1 MRVPRIPISSAVVLL
16 ASVALFVGCASKPE
30 LRSDYDKSVDFS
42 RYHTFNFV
50 KTPST
55 ETLGYGNLVTQQI
68 EASIKSELEKRGYMQ
83 SEKPDLLVNF
93 SGKLQEKTDI
103 QSSPSGGYY
112 YGYRGYGAWPGYAYG
127 SDVYTVRY
135 TVGTINVDLI
145 DATRNQ
151 MVWEGVAVGEVTKKH
166 LENREAA
173 IAKAIERI
181 FSKYPFRAGGGQPA
195 AAAEAPTAAIVK
207 IP

>member
-1 MRVPRIPISSAVVLL
+1 MRVLRIPISSALVLL
-16 ASVALFVGCASKPE
+16 AGVALLQGCASKPE
-30 LRSDYDKSVDFS
+30 LRSDYDKSADFS
-42 RYHTFNFV
+42 KYRSFNFV

-55 ETLGYGNLVTQQI
+55 ETLGYGNLITQQI
-68 EASIKSELEKRGYMQ
+68 ESSIRSELEKRGYMQ
-83 SEKPDLLVNF
+83 SDTPDLLVNF

-173 IAKAIERI
+173 IAKAIEKI
-181 FSKYPFRAGGGQPA
+181 FSKYPFRAGVGQPVAASDATA
-195 AAAEAPTAAIVK
+195 AANVK
-207 IP
+207 LP

>member
-1 MRVPRIPISSAVVLL
+1 MIMPRTSIPLAVLL
-16 ASVALFVGCASKPE
+16 LAGATLLVEGCATKPD
-30 LRSDYDKSVDFS
+30 LRSDYDKTADFA
-42 RYHTFNFV
+42 RYNTFNFV
-50 KTPST
+50 KSPST
-55 ETLGYGNLVTQQI
+55 DTLGYGNLTTQQI
-68 EASIKSELEKRGYMQ
+68 EAAIKTELEKRGYKQ

-93 SGKLQEKTDI
+93 SGKLQEKADI
-103 QSSPSGGYY
+103 QSSGGGGY

-127 SDVYTVRY
+127 NDVYTVRY
-135 TVGTINVDLI
+135 TVGTINVDLV

-173 IAKAIERI
+173 ISKAIQNI
-181 FSKYPFRAGGGQPA
+181 FSKYPFRAGVGQPVTT
-195 AAAEAPTAAIVK
+195 EPTAANLS